1 MVKTKYR
8 NTGNTIA
15 PLIGWN
21 DYSFC
26 ITLTQIYTHSD
37 YIDIHEVVLT
47 RLVSDLNAEML
58 RRLCCE
64 FCCCSSF
71 CNHYNNDN
79 SKNNLIIVRNGNVGR
94 VYVRVERSIGPEG
107 RGNRQGALFITG
119 CPWPWS
125 ESVCK
130 SVLPS
135 YVP

>member
-1 MVKTKYR
+1 MKNNIEPGKKQNIRTR
-8 NTGNTIA
+8 ATIA
-15 PLIGWN
+15 PLIGGT
-21 DYSFC
+21 DYNFYF
-26 ITLTQIYTHSD
+26 THTHIYTHSD

-58 RRLCCE
+58 LRLCCE

-107 RGNRQGALFITG
+107 RGNRLGG
-119 CPWPWS
+119 
-125 ESVCK
+125 
-130 SVLPS
+130 
-135 YVP
+135 